1 MEYSILAGRDR
12 ISLNNGMDL
21 RLLSALE
28 VLQARREAAEL
39 AGEERERALC
49 SNACLLAR
57 ALEHSEDHSPVF
69 SGGREVLSGLT
80 VEEIAALAGQWDAF
94 RRESDPGLDLNR
106 EELEN
111 VKKKLRDDKRDRLRW
126 RVLKQFRALP
136 TEGRARAM
144 KDRDYLW
151 CLANALLDGE
161 EELERLCPRCRS
173 RAEEARC
180 PACGR
185 PTGEWGEGGG
195 NASFDP
201 ERYERMK
208 RGEPG

>member
-57 ALEHSEDHSPVF
+57 ALEHSEDHRPVF

-80 VEEIAALAGQWDAF
+80 VEEIAALAGRWDAF

-111 VKKKLRDDKRDRLRW
+111 VKKNSVTTR
-126 RVLKQFRALP
+126 
-136 TEGRARAM
+136 G
-144 KDRDYLW
+144 
-151 CLANALLDGE
+151 
-161 EELERLCPRCRS
+161 
-173 RAEEARC
+173 
-180 PACGR
+180 
-185 PTGEWGEGGG
+185 TGCGGG
-195 NASFDP
+195 C
-201 ERYERMK
+201 
-208 RGEPG
+208 

>member
-80 VEEIAALAGQWDAF
+80 VEEIAALAGRWDAF

-111 VKKKLRDDKRDRLRW
+111 VKKNSVTTR
-126 RVLKQFRALP
+126 
-136 TEGRARAM
+136 G
-144 KDRDYLW
+144 
-151 CLANALLDGE
+151 
-161 EELERLCPRCRS
+161 
-173 RAEEARC
+173 
-180 PACGR
+180 
-185 PTGEWGEGGG
+185 TGCVGGC
-195 NASFDP
+195 
-201 ERYERMK
+201 
-208 RGEPG
+208 

>member
-80 VEEIAALAGQWDAF
+80 VEEIAALAGRWDAF
-94 RRESDPGLDLNR
+94 CRRNDPGLDLGR
-106 EELEN
+106 EELEKA
-111 VKKKLRDDKRDRLRW
+111 KKNSVPTDRSGC
-126 RVLKQFRALP
+126 A
-136 TEGRARAM
+136 
-144 KDRDYLW
+144 
-151 CLANALLDGE
+151 
-161 EELERLCPRCRS
+161 
-173 RAEEARC
+173 
-180 PACGR
+180 
-185 PTGEWGEGGG
+185 GGC
-195 NASFDP
+195 
-201 ERYERMK
+201 
-208 RGEPG
+208 

>member
-57 ALEHSEDHSPVF
+57 ALEHSEDHHPVF

-80 VEEIAALAGQWDAF
+80 VEEIAALAGRWDAF

-111 VKKKLRDDKRDRLRW
+111 VKKNFVTTRESGC
-126 RVLKQFRALP
+126 A
-136 TEGRARAM
+136 
-144 KDRDYLW
+144 
-151 CLANALLDGE
+151 
-161 EELERLCPRCRS
+161 
-173 RAEEARC
+173 
-180 PACGR
+180 
-185 PTGEWGEGGG
+185 GGC
-195 NASFDP
+195 
-201 ERYERMK
+201 
-208 RGEPG
+208 